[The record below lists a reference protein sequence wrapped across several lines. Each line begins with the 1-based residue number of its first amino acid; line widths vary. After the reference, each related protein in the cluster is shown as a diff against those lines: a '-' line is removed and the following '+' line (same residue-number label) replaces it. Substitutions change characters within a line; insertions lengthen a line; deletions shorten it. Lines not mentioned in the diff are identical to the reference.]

1 MATTA
6 QQQQQQRQ
14 QQQQQGQQQRRR
26 REGEGEGG
34 STAVNKEDTNEP
46 IPWIR
51 RKVEYFGPFRVNIKH
66 LLKLCTA
73 DTKAT
78 EDGIWGYTLKLTT
91 TANNNN
97 REQQQ
102 HETILRIY
110 EESTEVEG
118 NEDCIH
124 CDCCKCIGW
133 HHHPV
138 NKKQW
143 HFIVHTD
150 FKTKGKPELAG
161 KRVCQLCCCAVPKN
175 EKVCTVCGEIDK
187 QCSIVDHQTHL
198 LHGLLHGNG
207 CGHLKRINGREAG
220 SMVLS
225 GSQLMGL
232 WENICYTLRAREV
245 SVEDVS
251 QKYGVEYRLLNPASS
266 GNTWYGTY
274 GYVFGKG
281 SFGNTVSS
289 HKRAGADF
297 RTFPLKHLRSD
308 FVMTGGEDDPMV
320 YLIDKYVNIF
330 TLELENKASFEDFN
344 DDDEGALLEI
354 PKTLGDLV
362 KALLLLQRNIRREVK
377 EGIRPF
383 ETLATHGVGAVL
395 AGISDVA
402 KNRPQTN
409 KTTPRRH
416 SLHHIPPPPH
426 HHHHQENGT
435 TATNKKRS
443 FQEIKKEEEEE
454 EEEEE
459 DIVEEEE
466 EEEMVEEEKKELV
479 KHDSV
484 FVSAAKKLKMAVGS
498 GLASAFA
505 RTLRS
510 PTSLSA
516 SLQHLQPTIKQDP
529 LPKEPMVEWNRG
541 SLSGNP
547 NPAAQTRWTLERVN
561 VAANACVIVLADN
574 KGMWLG
580 RQDVRNLARFKGVG
594 DTGLLDHV
602 LKTIADHPVVMDG
615 KNGPKDVR
623 AKVRRRNN
631 PTNAQLEYQLEM
643 PNSKISPN
651 SPSYSLPPDLHS
663 LYSDMPIVE
672 APEEKFPTTESV
684 RILRNGTTTRG
695 ATRQQPGRNQRETR
709 ETTTTTNMNAAVT
722 VKTEN
727 KSQQQQQPSR
737 TGTKS
742 SSMAPLT
749 PQICSNPNA
758 KTISEL
764 TAYDVDKDLRAV
776 YQDCLESYKPARV
789 QAGNKIRVTCKG
801 AHLTNAARV
810 LLDTKQFVKTYV
822 DIDDLLHMNVPA
834 NLKNPKPTRVLV
846 TAIID
851 RSNSGPKVSGLGG
864 AIMGKNRRKLGVE
877 SKPPPEIVLL
887 PVPCTLG
894 DLKREATKAFAD
906 LYVILTKFKISTIKG
921 YENLPDSTRL
931 NKNSLQHAHAEALGE
946 GADLE
951 SEFRYQGGL
960 DQWVVKC
967 HCGTNDDDG
976 ERMIACDLCEIW
988 MHTRCVGID
997 DEATTPK
1004 KFTCHE
1010 CAGLSITDFL
1020 ESKKPKIKK
1029 ARPGPRERN

>member
-1 MATTA
+1 MAASRRTLGRSTSSAGPNTEGMDERKRTVNTA
-6 QQQQQQRQ
+6 
-14 QQQQQGQQQRRR
+14 
-26 REGEGEGG
+26 
-34 STAVNKEDTNEP
+34 EP
-46 IPWIR
+46 TPWIK
-51 RKVEYFGPFRVNIKH
+51 RKVEYFGPFRSNIKQF
-66 LLKLCTA
+66 LKLATPDA
-73 DTKAT
+73 RAT
-78 EDGIWGYTLKLTT
+78 EDGIWGYTLVLTT
-91 TANNNN
+91 PSSSKDQAP
-97 REQQQ
+97 
-102 HETILRIY
+102 HETVLRIY

-118 NEDCIH
+118 NEECIH

-150 FKTKGKPELAG
+150 FKTRGKPELAG
-161 KRVCQLCCCAVPKN
+161 KRVCQLCCCAVPKG
-175 EKVCTVCGEIDK
+175 ERVCTVCGEIDK
-187 QCSIVDHQTHL
+187 ECSIVDHQTHL
-198 LHGLLHGNG
+198 LHGLLHANG

-281 SFGNTVSS
+281 SFGNTATS

-297 RTFPLKHLRSD
+297 RTFPLKNLRSD

-320 YLIDKYVNIF
+320 HLIDKYVDIL
-330 TLELENKASFEDFN
+330 TLESEKKTG
-344 DDDEGALLEI
+344 DDEEKDDELEI

-362 KALLLLQRNIRREVK
+362 KALLRLQRNIRREVK

-402 KNRPQTN
+402 ENRPQTN
-409 KTTPRRH
+409 QSTPRRH
-416 SLHHIPPPPH
+416 FHHQH
-426 HHHHQENGT
+426 HHRHNSHQQNQQQQRARAIDFEEETKNGLDGDKRSS
-435 TATNKKRS
+435 KKRAS
-443 FQEIKKEEEEE
+443 AEVEKEEKVIEVAVKEENNN
-454 EEEEE
+454 
-459 DIVEEEE
+459 
-466 EEEMVEEEKKELV
+466 KQKETV
-479 KHDSV
+479 HHDSV
-484 FVSAAKKLKMAVGS
+484 FVSAAKKLKMAGT

-510 PTSLSA
+510 PTSIV
-516 SLQHLQPTIKQDP
+516 QHNGHHEQQQEQQMPLIKDVP
-529 LPKEPMVEWNRG
+529 LPTEPMVEWKRG
-541 SLSGNP
+541 RSSNQ
-547 NPAAQTRWTLERVN
+547 NPAAQTRWTLTRVN
-561 VAANACVIVLADN
+561 IAANACVMVLADN
-574 KGMWLG
+574 KGFWLG
-580 RQDVRNLARFKGVG
+580 RQDVRNLARLKGVG

-615 KNGPKDVR
+615 KNRAKDAR

-631 PTNAQLEYQLEM
+631 PINSQLEYQLEM
-643 PNSKISPN
+643 PNAKISPN
-651 SPSYSLPPDLHS
+651 SPTYTAPLNFFNPYANAP
-663 LYSDMPIVE
+663 VE
-672 APEEKFPTTESV
+672 AVSEGKSPLNSI
-684 RILRNGTTTRG
+684 RMLRNGTTTRG
-695 ATRQQPGRNQRETR
+695 ATRQQPVRNQRETR
-709 ETTTTTNMNAAVT
+709 SAMVSPAA
-722 VKTEN
+722 KKSER
-727 KSQQQQQPSR
+727 KSQQELSTAVPV
-737 TGTKS
+737 
-742 SSMAPLT
+742 T
-749 PQICSNPNA
+749 PQIRSNPNA
-758 KTISEL
+758 KSISEL

-776 YQDCLESYKPARV
+776 YRDCLESYKPARV

-810 LLDTKQFVKTYV
+810 LLDTKQFVKTYI
-822 DIDDLLHMNVPA
+822 DIDDLLHLSMPA
-834 NLKNPKPTRVLV
+834 NVKNLKPTRVLV
-846 TAIID
+846 TAVID

-894 DLKREATKAFAD
+894 ELKKEATKAFAD
-906 LYVILTKFKISTIKG
+906 LYVILSKFKVTSIKG

-931 NKNSLQHAHAEALGE
+931 NKNSLQYAHAEVMGE

-951 SEFRYQGGL
+951 SDFRYQGGL
-960 DQWVVKC
+960 DQWVVNC

-976 ERMIACDLCEIW
+976 ERMIACDRCETW
-988 MHTRCVGID
+988 MHTRCVGIE
-997 DEATTPK
+997 DEEKTPK
-1004 KFTCHE
+1004 RFTCHE
-1010 CAGLSITDFL
+1010 CEGISIEDFL
-1020 ESKKPKIKK
+1020 EARKPKVKAGRPAPK
-1029 ARPGPRERN
+1029 ARG

>member
-1 MATTA
+1 MAASMRSGRSTTQSSA
-6 QQQQQQRQ
+6 
-14 QQQQQGQQQRRR
+14 
-26 REGEGEGG
+26 GG
-34 STAVNKEDTNEP
+34 GGPRNTTTEDEEERKKKVNIAEP
-46 IPWIR
+46 TPWIK
-51 RKVEYFGPFRVNIKH
+51 RKVEYFGPFRLNIKQF
-66 LLKLCTA
+66 LKLATPDA
-73 DTKAT
+73 RAT
-78 EDGIWGYTLKLTT
+78 EDGIWGYTLVLRTPSTSKDQP
-91 TANNNN
+91 A
-97 REQQQ
+97 
-102 HETILRIY
+102 HETVLRIY
-110 EESTEVEG
+110 EESTEVE
-118 NEDCIH
+118 EDEECIH

-150 FKTKGKPELAG
+150 FKTRGKPELAG
-161 KRVCQLCCCAVPKN
+161 KRVCQLCCCAVPKG
-175 EKVCTVCGEIDK
+175 ERVCTVCGEIDK
-187 QCSIVDHQTHL
+187 ECSIVDHQTHL

-281 SFGNTVSS
+281 SFGNTVTS

-297 RTFPLKHLRSD
+297 RTFPLKNLRSD

-320 YLIDKYVNIF
+320 HLIDKYVNIL
-330 TLELENKASFEDFN
+330 TLEAEKKTGDEDEEQE
-344 DDDEGALLEI
+344 DDELEI

-362 KALLLLQRNIRREVK
+362 KALLRLQRNIRREVK

-402 KNRPQTN
+402 ENRPQTN
-409 KTTPRRH
+409 QTTPRRH
-416 SLHHIPPPPH
+416 SSHHH
-426 HHHHQENGT
+426 HHHHQQQETKNG
-435 TATNKKRS
+435 AGGGARSNKKRAYP
-443 FQEIKKEEEEE
+443 EIKNEEEFIEVAVKEEEEE
-454 EEEEE
+454 AEEEE
-459 DIVEEEE
+459 IKREET
-466 EEEMVEEEKKELV
+466 VH
-479 KHDSV
+479 HDSV
-484 FVSAAKKLKMAVGS
+484 FASAAKKLKMAGT

-510 PTSLSA
+510 PTSIV
-516 SLQHLQPTIKQDP
+516 QHNGHQEQQKQQMPMVKQAP
-529 LPKEPMVEWNRG
+529 LPTEPMVEWKRG
-541 SLSGNP
+541 RSSNP
-547 NPAAQTRWTLERVN
+547 NPAAQTRWTLARVN
-561 VAANACVIVLADN
+561 VAANACVMVLADN
-574 KGMWLG
+574 KGFWLG
-580 RQDVRNLARFKGVG
+580 RQDVRNLARLKGVG

-602 LKTIADHPVVMDG
+602 LKTIADHPVIMDG
-615 KNGPKDVR
+615 KNGAKDAR

-631 PTNAQLEYQLEM
+631 PINSQLEYQLEM
-643 PNSKISPN
+643 PNSTISPN
-651 SPSYSLPPDLHS
+651 SPTYTAPLDFMNPYANAP
-663 LYSDMPIVE
+663 VE
-672 APEEKFPTTESV
+672 PVVVGKSPLNNIRV
-684 RILRNGTTTRG
+684 LRNGTTSRG
-695 ATRQQPGRNQRETR
+695 ATRQQPVRNQRETR
-709 ETTTTTNMNAAVT
+709 SATAVLAPPSSMK
-722 VKTEN
+722 VER
-727 KSQQQQQPSR
+727 KSQQKLP
-737 TGTKS
+737 TI
-742 SSMAPLT
+742 APVT
-749 PQICSNPNA
+749 PQIRSNPNA
-758 KTISEL
+758 KAISEL

-776 YQDCLESYKPARV
+776 YRDCLESYKPARV
-789 QAGNKIRVTCKG
+789 QIGNKIRVTCKG

-810 LLDTKQFVKTYV
+810 LLDTKQFVKTYI
-822 DIDDLLHMNVPA
+822 DIDDLLHLSVPA
-834 NLKNPKPTRVLV
+834 NVKNLKPTRVLV

-894 DLKREATKAFAD
+894 ELKKEATTAFAD
-906 LYVILTKFKISTIKG
+906 LYVILSKFKVTAIKG

-931 NKNSLQHAHAEALGE
+931 NKNSLQYAHAEVMGE

-951 SEFRYQGGL
+951 SEYRYQGGL
-960 DQWVVKC
+960 DQWVVNC

-976 ERMIACDLCEIW
+976 ERMIACDRCEIW
-988 MHTRCVGID
+988 MHTRCVGIE
-997 DEATTPK
+997 DEAKTPK
-1004 KFTCHE
+1004 RFTCHE
-1010 CAGLSITDFL
+1010 CEGISIEDFL
-1020 ESKKPKIKK
+1020 EARKPKVKAGRPAPK
-1029 ARPGPRERN
+1029 ARG

>member
-1 MATTA
+1 MARMAVSRHASGRSTSHS
-6 QQQQQQRQ
+6 
-14 QQQQQGQQQRRR
+14 
-26 REGEGEGG
+26 G
-34 STAVNKEDTNEP
+34 SAPTNVTGKEEEEERKRKVNIVEEP
-46 IPWIR
+46 TPWIK
-51 RKVEYFGPFRVNIKH
+51 RKVEYFGPFRSNIKQF
-66 LLKLCTA
+66 LKLATPDA
-73 DTKAT
+73 RAT
-78 EDGIWGYTLKLTT
+78 EDGIWGYTLELTT
-91 TANNNN
+91 PSSSKDQPA
-97 REQQQ
+97 
-102 HETILRIY
+102 HKTILRIY

-118 NEDCIH
+118 NEECIH

-150 FKTKGKPELAG
+150 FKTRGKPELAG
-161 KRVCQLCCCAVPKN
+161 KRVCQLCCCAVPKG
-175 EKVCTVCGEIDK
+175 ERVCTVCGEIDK
-187 QCSIVDHQTHL
+187 ECSIVDHQTHL

-281 SFGNTVSS
+281 SFGNTATS
-289 HKRAGADF
+289 HKRAGTDF

-320 YLIDKYVNIF
+320 HLIDKYVNIL
-330 TLELENKASFEDFN
+330 TLEAEKKTGDGGEEEEG
-344 DDDEGALLEI
+344 DELEI

-362 KALLLLQRNIRREVK
+362 KALLRLQRNIRREVK

-402 KNRPQTN
+402 ENRPQTN
-409 KTTPRRH
+409 QTTPRRH
-416 SLHHIPPPPH
+416 SS
-426 HHHHQENGT
+426 HHHQHHHSSHQQQRVRAIDFEEETKRAAGSG
-435 TATNKKRS
+435 AGSSKKRAS
-443 FQEIKKEEEEE
+443 PEINKEEEVIEVAVKEEEEE
-454 EEEEE
+454 EEIKQEET
-459 DIVEEEE
+459 VH
-466 EEEMVEEEKKELV
+466 
-479 KHDSV
+479 HDSV
-484 FVSAAKKLKMAVGS
+484 FVSAAKRLKMAGT

-510 PTSLSA
+510 PTLIG
-516 SLQHLQPTIKQDP
+516 QQQKQEMPVIKQAP
-529 LPKEPMVEWNRG
+529 LPTEPMVEWKRG
-541 SLSGNP
+541 LSNSQ
-547 NPAAQTRWTLERVN
+547 NPAAQTRWTLARVN
-561 VAANACVIVLADN
+561 VAANACVMVLEDN
-574 KGMWLG
+574 KGFWLG
-580 RQDVRNLARFKGVG
+580 RQDVRNLARLKGVG

-602 LKTIADHPVVMDG
+602 LKTIADHPVILNG
-615 KNGPKDVR
+615 KNKPKDAR

-631 PTNAQLEYQLEM
+631 PINSQLEYQLEM
-643 PNSKISPN
+643 PNSKISPDSPTYTAPLDFMN
-651 SPSYSLPPDLHS
+651 PYANVPGDAVGGGKSPSNN
-663 LYSDMPIVE
+663 IRV
-672 APEEKFPTTESV
+672 
-684 RILRNGTTTRG
+684 LRNGTTARG
-695 ATRQQPGRNQRETR
+695 ATRQQPARTQRETR
-709 ETTTTTNMNAAVT
+709 SVT
-722 VKTEN
+722 ASLAPPPAKKVER
-727 KSQQQQQPSR
+727 KSQQELQ
-737 TGTKS
+737 TI
-742 SSMAPLT
+742 APVT
-749 PQICSNPNA
+749 PQIRSNPNA
-758 KTISEL
+758 KAISEL

-776 YQDCLESYKPARV
+776 YRDCLESYKPARV
-789 QAGNKIRVTCKG
+789 QIENKIRVTCKG

-810 LLDTKQFVKTYV
+810 LLDTKQFVKTYI
-822 DIDDLLHMNVPA
+822 DIDALLHLSVPA
-834 NLKNPKPTRVLV
+834 NVKNPKPTRVLV

-864 AIMGKNRRKLGVE
+864 SIMGKNRRKLGVE

-894 DLKREATKAFAD
+894 ELKKEATKAFAE
-906 LYVILTKFKISTIKG
+906 LYVILSKFKITAIKG

-931 NKNSLQHAHAEALGE
+931 NKNSLQYAHAEVMGE

-951 SEFRYQGGL
+951 SEYRYQGGL
-960 DQWVVKC
+960 DQWVVNC

-976 ERMIACDLCEIW
+976 ERMIACDRCEIW
-988 MHTRCVGID
+988 MHTRCVGIE
-997 DEATTPK
+997 DEAKTPK
-1004 KFTCHE
+1004 RFTCHE
-1010 CAGLSITDFL
+1010 CEGVSIEDFL
-1020 ESKKPKIKK
+1020 EARKPKVKAGRPAPK
-1029 ARPGPRERN
+1029 ARG